1 MQRLRRHLSYANVT
15 ATLALVIAIAGGT
28 TAIAGSAKAPKNS
41 VVSKS
46 IKPGNVTARD
56 LATTFNASATS
67 AITDPS
73 PLDGQYATGSA
84 VAECPP
90 GARAL
95 SGGGGTGGVRRVLQF
110 SGRVGEGWRIS
121 IGTDD
126 PGSTPV
132 SATVTCLVTAP
143 GKPRTEP

>member
-1 MQRLRRHLSYANVT
+1 MQRLRRHFSYANVA

-28 TAIAGSAKAPKNS
+28 AAIAGSPKAPKNS
-41 VVSKS
+41 VVSRS
-46 IKPGNVTARD
+46 IKPGNVTAKD
-56 LATTFNASATS
+56 LGTTLNVSATNS
-67 AITDPS
+67 VGDPS
-73 PLDGQYATGSA
+73 PFDGDYATGG
-84 VAECPP
+84 AEAHCPS

-95 SGGGGTGGVRRVLQF
+95 SGGGGTGGVREVLQF

-126 PGSTPV
+126 PGPTPV
-132 SATVTCLVTAP
+132 SATVTCLLPAP